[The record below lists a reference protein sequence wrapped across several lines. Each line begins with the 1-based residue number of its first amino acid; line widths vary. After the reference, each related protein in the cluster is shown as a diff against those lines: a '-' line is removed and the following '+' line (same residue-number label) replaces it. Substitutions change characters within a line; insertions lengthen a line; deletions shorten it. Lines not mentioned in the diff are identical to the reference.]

1 MIIPD
6 GCQDLLYW
14 VVPGMRPRWTV
25 SHLQAGVMAVR
36 IPQGATIVGFRF
48 APGTELPERVRSELM
63 ERPGDDPD
71 HTLDAVMESI
81 GYDQR
86 VAESL
91 AAVAELGTGVE
102 DAARSLGVSRRTLER
117 LLARHTGRAPVF
129 WSQLAR
135 VRAAAR
141 VLVSGGDPPETAYE
155 TGYADQAHLSRSV
168 RRWFGVSPTELL
180 SRDDLTAQLMVPGYD
195 APTGEQISTR

>member
-1 MIIPD
+1 MKMPILQRWTYASPRTAERMIIPD

-48 APGTELPERVRSELM
+48 APGTELPERVRSELT

-91 AAVAELGTGVE
+91 
-102 DAARSLGVSRRTLER
+102 
-117 LLARHTGRAPVF
+117 
-129 WSQLAR
+129 
-135 VRAAAR
+135 
-141 VLVSGGDPPETAYE
+141 
-155 TGYADQAHLSRSV
+155 V
-168 RRWFGVSPTELL
+168 RREPYRAS
-180 SRDDLTAQLMVPGYD
+180 APG
-195 APTGEQISTR
+195 